1 MCIGTEAGG
10 SRAVCVEWG
19 VGERGEGERQVPE
32 VRSLPMPS
40 LGSGAERVVPGQSG
54 DLRCNNQGASQLWP
68 LTIYSQCLTFPSD
81 SPFLLG
87 KEAAGCHVVSQ

>member
-40 LGSGAERVVPGQSG
+40 LGSGTERVVPGQSG

-68 LTIYSQCLTFPSD
+68 LTICSQCLTFLSD